1 MEIKRVNEKELALK
15 IVNTFDK
22 QHMDIL
28 EEITDVFINQARMN
42 LENAQSFD
50 FVNRQQGIIFA
61 MRKMKK
67 IREEALALLTKEKV
81 NG

>member
-1 MEIKRVNEKELALK
+1 MNEKELALK

>member
-1 MEIKRVNEKELALK
+1 MNEKELALK

-67 IREEALALLTKEKV
+67 IDC
-81 NG
+81 

>member
-1 MEIKRVNEKELALK
+1 MNEKELALK

-67 IREEALALLTKEKV
+67 IREEALALLTKER
-81 NG
+81 NNA

>member
-1 MEIKRVNEKELALK
+1 MNEKELALK

-22 QHMDIL
+22 EHMDL
-28 EEITDVFINQARMN
+28 LDQVTDVFINQARMN

-61 MRKMKK
+61 MRKMKN
-67 IREEALALLTKEKV
+67 IRNDALALLTKEKI